1 MKLTKSQGATVATVF
16 TAILVIASLSS
27 IIIMQTNNASASNLI
42 VKQKIRGDVAVAQK
56 TLRRKRAEIYLQI
69 YLLRDLR
76 QQPVIN
82 KSVLQCKNLIQ
93 MSLITVFRGCGPAQQ
108 LTIANGLGSAT
119 FSGKV
124 TGFDF
129 TTGEEK
135 TVTVSAKLTATGKVE
150 IFKFSSHTNF
160 GDINEVFHST
170 DKIRSA
176 SGSLNIAG
184 DINFSFDDAVGIIGK
199 SSRWYN
205 TSDKELVLD

>member
-1 MKLTKSQGATVATVF
+1 MKLTTSRAATIF
-16 TAILVIASLSS
+16 TAILVTASLCSM
-27 IIIMQTNNASASNLI
+27 IIMQTNNASASNLI

-56 TLRRKRAEIYLQI
+56 TLREGNLFTDISAQGFTTAAGDKQVCVTV
-69 YLLRDLR
+69 
-76 QQPVIN
+76 Q
-82 KSVLQCKNLIQ
+82 KSDPDE
-93 MSLITVFRGCGPAQQ
+93 SETVFRACGPAQQ

-135 TVTVSAKLTATGKVE
+135 TVTVNAKLTTTGKVE
-150 IFKFSSHTNF
+150 FFKSSRHTNF
-160 GDINEVFHST
+160 GDINQVFHST

-184 DINFSFDDAVGIIGK
+184 DIKFSFDDAVGIIGK
-199 SSRWYN
+199 SSGGIIQVTKN
-205 TSDKELVLD
+205 